1 MKLLPGTVVPSPSRR
16 ARVASTSL
24 LALAVLALSACA
36 TPSPGAAPAAADS
49 ASPTSSA
56 SAPSSPAPS
65 STAPATPAPSESA
78 TAEAPYNGEILVI
91 TSEVNDGSLEVTAMV
106 PGVSESGGTCTLTL
120 EKTQRSVSVSGTE
133 GKEVTYCGLMSIP
146 VADGGDLAFT
156 VSYAS
161 ANLRAQSATATVETA
176 P

>member
-24 LALAVLALSACA
+24 LALVVLALSACA
-36 TPSPGAAPAAADS
+36 TPSPGAAPAASDS

-56 SAPSSPAPS
+56 SSPPAPS

-146 VADGGDLAFT
+146 VAEGEDLAFT